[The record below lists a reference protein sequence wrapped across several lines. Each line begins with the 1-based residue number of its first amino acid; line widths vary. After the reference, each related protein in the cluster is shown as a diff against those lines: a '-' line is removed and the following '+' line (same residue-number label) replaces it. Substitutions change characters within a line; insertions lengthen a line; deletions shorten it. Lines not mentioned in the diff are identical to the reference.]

1 MILFSLLFIR
11 RGEFSRCSFPL
22 IISAKTPLPLFF
34 SPSSLLVQILQFF
47 LDSQS
52 QFRIPY
58 FGKMDLSE
66 LIILFILRIN
76 KVFIVGYAGY
86 EEQAATLF
94 DNILVILEGFHIRQ
108 SGHIGITITRFT
120 VFEKTP
126 SARLK
131 LSGKPESEQSG
142 QEPEIGSVYAARSAL
157 NFFEKKWA
165 KFCNSII
172 DFEKLTCRK
181 KGLQCFIDICYFF
194 NDCSLY
200 YQHCYAESVH
210 ISICKNPSN
219 HSEHVKWNIKMVSER
234 IQGKADWFKEAQK
247 DYANRMFKRAV
258 VKYKHP
264 VSVFFKKDCGC
275 PLFAKKNK

>member
-1 MILFSLLFIR
+1 MLPPPDYFAR
-11 RGEFSRCSFPL
+11 
-22 IISAKTPLPLFF
+22 TPLPLFF
-34 SPSSLLVQILQFF
+34 LSLFSSLLVQILRSF

-52 QFRIPY
+52 QFYIPY

-108 SGHIGITITRFT
+108 SGHIGISITRFN

-131 LSGKPESEQSG
+131 LSGKPESEQSD
-142 QEPEIGSVYAARSAL
+142 QEPETGSVYAARNAL

-165 KFCNSII
+165 KFCNSIV

-181 KGLQCFIDICYFF
+181 RGLQCFIDICYFF

-200 YQHCYAESVH
+200 YQHCYTECVH
-210 ISICKNPSN
+210 FSICKNPSN
-219 HSEHVKWNIKMVSER
+219 HSEHVKWNLKMVSER

-247 DYANRMFKRAV
+247 DYANRMFKKAV

-264 VSVFFKKDCGC
+264 VLVFFKKDCGC